1 MSIWGFMLIYRIIE
15 LFLIVFDS
23 LAIFKDYL
31 DLDLAEFGWFF
42 ILNLKVFFQYLS
54 FTIAIIQEFMIF
66 VIIMKVIET
75 S

>member
-1 MSIWGFMLIYRIIE
+1 MLIYRIIE